1 MAIRA
6 GAAEAAKAVAKEHQ
20 DHQNKVRRAQA
31 AAIARLYRQIN
42 PDQPI
47 QEWIAGLGSQ
57 VYTMIAVA
65 QEQAA
70 SEAGAYV
77 DRSLAAQGIVGQRPP
92 VNARRF
98 AGIASDNR
106 PLDTLIAGAPMRTAN
121 RRRAGATK
129 RDAIASGEKW
139 LTMVADTQI
148 ADASR
153 AATATG
159 LAALREARLSRAREA
174 LRATQL
180 SPEREAKIAAILARR
195 QDAVAAAE
203 AEARAGEPEKA
214 APLGRGVSIGYVRM
228 LQPPSCDRCA
238 ILAGRWYRWNTGF
251 QRHPMC
257 DCIHIPASEAAA
269 DDLTADPMAYFNSLS
284 EEQQA
289 YYFGKAN
296 AQAIRD
302 GADIFAVVN
311 AQREG
316 AMFTADDG
324 RRYTTVGTRA
334 RRRRRD
340 GSAPAVLRPTVWQ
353 IMKDSKG
360 DRAEALRMLTLYRYV
375 TA

>member
-6 GAAEAAKAVAKEHQ
+6 SAAEAAQAVAQEHQ
-20 DHQNKVRRAQA
+20 DHQNQVRRAQA

-47 QEWIAGLGSQ
+47 KDWVAGLGTQ
-57 VYTMIAVA
+57 IYTMISVA

-77 DRSLAAQGIVGQRPP
+77 DRSLAGQGIIGERPP
-92 VNARRF
+92 IDQTRF

-121 RRRAGATK
+121 RRRAGASK

-139 LTMVADTQI
+139 LGMVADTQI

-159 LAALREARLSRAREA
+159 IATTREAKISRAREA
-174 LRATQL
+174 LRITQL
-180 SPEREAKIAAILARR
+180 SPAREAKIAAILQRR

-203 AEARAGEPEKA
+203 AAARAGEPEEAKPA
-214 APLGRGVSIGYVRM
+214 GRGVSVGYVRM
-228 LQPPSCDRCA
+228 LQPPSCARCV
-238 ILAGRWYRWNTGF
+238 ILAGTWYRWNTGF
-251 QRHPMC
+251 KRHPMC
-257 DCIHIPASEAAA
+257 DCIHIPAAEAGK

-284 EEQQA
+284 AEQQV

-296 AQAIRD
+296 SAAIRD
-302 GADIFAVVN
+302 GASIFEVIN
-311 AQREG
+311 AQRKG

-334 RRRRRD
+334 KRRKRD

-353 IMKDSKG
+353 IMRDAKG
-360 DRAEALRMLTLYRYV
+360 SREEALRLLELYRYV
-375 TA
+375 KP